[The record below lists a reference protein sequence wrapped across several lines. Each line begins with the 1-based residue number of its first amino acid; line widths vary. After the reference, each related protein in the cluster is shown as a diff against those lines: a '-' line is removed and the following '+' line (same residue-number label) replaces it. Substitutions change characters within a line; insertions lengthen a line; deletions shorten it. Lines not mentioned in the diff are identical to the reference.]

1 MDIVN
6 KSTQKHFW
14 SSFLIA
20 GLVSTAAY
28 QWLVILMGIWVFF
41 LMGGVTFIRSVNQTA
56 FTIMWGM
63 FFGLTFTLALLIF
76 GPWELYT

>member
-14 SSFLIA
+14 LSFLIA
-20 GLVSTAAY
+20 SLVSAAAY
-28 QWLVILMGIWVFF
+28 QWLLILMGVWVFF
-41 LMGGVTFIRSVNQTA
+41 IMGGVTFIRSVNQKV
-56 FTIMWGM
+56 FSILWGM
-63 FFGLTFTLALLIF
+63 FFGLTFALALLIF

>member
-6 KSTQKHFW
+6 KFTQKYFW

-20 GLVSTAAY
+20 SLVSAAAY
-28 QWLVILMGIWVFF
+28 QWLVILLGVWVFF
-41 LMGGVTFIRSVNQTA
+41 LMGGVTFIRSVNQTT
-56 FTIMWGM
+56 FSIMWGL
-63 FFGLTFTLALLIF
+63 FFGLTFALALLIF